1 MRDNKKRKP
10 KRMRFPVARYE
21 RNRFPSFGPLISFL
35 PWLPI
40 FTDRLT
46 KQTFIY
52 SPTGGVYIC
61 PPVINFYGDLI
72 SIAELIAS
80 GYASLVSTGAPPPPA
95 VNIAPLVQPG
105 PVVGPNIPAI
115 STTTGGFKGGVSTQ
129 YRFTPRAK
137 YPKVIEEDEPYVSQ
151 KDQGRS
157 YPDNNYSG
165 SQRSGPTNNGDNAD
179 NAY

>member
-1 MRDNKKRKP
+1 MGNINIYMRDGKKRKP

-21 RNRFPSFGPLISFL
+21 RSRFPSFGPLISFL

-40 FTDRLT
+40 FTDRRT
-46 KQTFIY
+46 KQTYFY
-52 SPTGGVYIC
+52 SPTGGMYII

-95 VNIAPLVQPG
+95 VNVAPLVQPG

-115 STTTGGFKGGVSTQ
+115 NSATGGFKGGVSTQ
-129 YRFTPRAK
+129 YRFAPRAR
-137 YPKVIEEDEPYVSQ
+137 YPTEVEED
-151 KDQGRS
+151 
-157 YPDNNYSG
+157 G
-165 SQRSGPTNNGDNAD
+165 SFLQENQRAAFSDKN
-179 NAY
+179 